1 MQTPGNGY
9 TEGWTLRDQATEY
22 SRLQQENF
30 NHKMRIHFLEEQL
43 IRLNNG
49 DTVFGS
55 EELQVEVAQLRSALG
70 ERDQL
75 LAEQDAAMNRAT
87 QAIDMLKEQLR
98 EAEQT
103 RRSVLRT
110 NDVEAVRAELE
121 SVVQKSTRR
130 ARELELGL
138 SLTRETAESLSKELQ
153 YAQENYRTSMDI
165 AEKSKARDLQIL
177 QQQKS
182 DVDMLREEIA
192 HMTRMS
198 QGKDELVVSLRAAVN
213 SLRQRKEQKAKEHT
227 VALSRLYQ
235 EAVEMKVKEEQCHSK
250 WHAAYALLERTW
262 KDELSG
268 LVTRHGTNGGER

>member
-1 MQTPGNGY
+1 
-9 TEGWTLRDQATEY
+9 
-22 SRLQQENF
+22 
-30 NHKMRIHFLEEQL
+30 MRIHFLEEQL

-130 ARELELGL
+130 ARELQDKHG
-138 SLTRETAESLSKELQ
+138 
-153 YAQENYRTSMDI
+153 YRG
-165 AEKSKARDLQIL
+165 E
-177 QQQKS
+177 
-182 DVDMLREEIA
+182 
-192 HMTRMS
+192 
-198 QGKDELVVSLRAAVN
+198 
-213 SLRQRKEQKAKEHT
+213 
-227 VALSRLYQ
+227 
-235 EAVEMKVKEEQCHSK
+235 VK
-250 WHAAYALLERTW
+250 
-262 KDELSG
+262 
-268 LVTRHGTNGGER
+268 GT